1 MTSSNPKSDLF
12 CENVHVMLFDCN
24 ILILCLR
31 FILDTFKHLPG
42 SFRMNNVN
50 LTLNFKISP
59 SYAYILHEF
68 VF

>member
-1 MTSSNPKSDLF
+1 MTLSNPKSDLYH
-12 CENVHVMLFDCN
+12 ENVHVMVFDCN

-31 FILDTFKHLPG
+31 FILETFKHLSG
-42 SFRMNNVN
+42 SCRMNNVH